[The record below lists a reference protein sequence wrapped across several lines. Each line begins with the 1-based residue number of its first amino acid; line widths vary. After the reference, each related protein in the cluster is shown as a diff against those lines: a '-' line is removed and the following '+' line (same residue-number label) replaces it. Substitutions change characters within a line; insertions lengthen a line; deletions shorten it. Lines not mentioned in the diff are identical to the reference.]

1 MKMNIAVSIV
11 ILCLCATGCSL
22 FVPMEKPVDSGS
34 RLILWIPGASSVQ
47 VLSDWNEWGGT
58 VAAGGIL
65 DPLSGRMSKDD
76 SGFWTLDISGL
87 SAGVY
92 RYAFL
97 VNGYKWTRDPM
108 NPETASFNGRTV
120 SVIMVQD

>member
-1 MKMNIAVSIV
+1 MKRIIV
-11 ILCLCATGCSL
+11 LFIVLLFLSATGCSL
-22 FVPMEKPVDSGS
+22 FVPMEKPAYSGN
-34 RLILWIPGASSVQ
+34 RLILWIPGAFSVQ
-47 VLSDWNEWGGT
+47 VISDWNEWGGT
-58 VAAGGIL
+58 VSAGSIL
-65 DPLSGRMSKDD
+65 DPLSGRMSIDD

-108 NPETASFNGRTV
+108 NPETAVFNGETV
-120 SVIMVQD
+120 SVIMVHD